1 MRYISYIR
9 VSTQR
14 QGQSGLGIEAQ
25 RDAVRRYVTS
35 VGGELVGEYLEV
47 ESGKKDDRPQLANA
61 LKHAR
66 RIRAMLLIAKIDRLA
81 RNVAFIANLLKGDIE
96 VKACDMPEANRLTWH
111 ILGANRSGFAGGP
124 NS

>member
-1 MRYISYIR
+1 MVAPRGSSA
-9 VSTQR
+9 STPKPR
-14 QGQSGLGIEAQ
+14 MSH
-25 RDAVRRYVTS
+25 
-35 VGGELVGEYLEV
+35 
-47 ESGKKDDRPQLANA
+47 A

-111 ILGANRSGFAGGP
+111 ILGVNRSGFAGGP